1 MCWFSNVLR
10 KLFML
15 QTPRINEICNK
26 LWCGNGNGTIYA
38 RAGAWPFTS
47 CGDKK
52 VNLNN
57 ILAVFFYFFIIRLFY
72 SVKKDFFTANFRLA
86 YVALVAV
93 NLFVANV
100 YYCKTFTSFSEEIFC
115 GAS

>member
-1 MCWFSNVLR
+1 
-10 KLFML
+10 ML
-15 QTPRINEICNK
+15 QTPRIDEMCNI
-26 LWCGNGNGTIYA
+26 LWCSNGSSSIYA
-38 RAGAWPFTS
+38 KAGAWPFTS